1 MKHDLFFELEAFNP
15 RWQTRY
21 RTVKDAALAAGVPDV
36 FKQWL
41 TTAEG
46 QRYALLHTDVPD
58 VLEITRRQ
66 QEAMATLPFTLT
78 SLPTRPHDY

>member
-15 RWQTRY
+15 RWQTRC
-21 RTVKDAALAAGVPDV
+21 RTVQAAAVAANVEKV

-41 TTAEG
+41 TTDEG
-46 QRYALLHTDVPD
+46 QRYTALHSNVPD
-58 VLEITRRQ
+58 TLERVRQ
-66 QEAMATLPFTLT
+66 EQEAMASLPFTLT